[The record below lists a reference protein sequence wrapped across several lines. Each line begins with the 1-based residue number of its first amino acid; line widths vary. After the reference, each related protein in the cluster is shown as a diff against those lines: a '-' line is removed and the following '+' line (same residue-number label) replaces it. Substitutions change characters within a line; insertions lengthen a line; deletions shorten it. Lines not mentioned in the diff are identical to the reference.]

1 MKTGGGT
8 QTTTADMPSDWR
20 QQMDDELREA
30 YNEVDVTSDEFTI
43 ADAMDDWAISY
54 GRAARKLAGMVEAG
68 VLATRKAYDPRVQK
82 QVNAY
87 KRVINAGDSSIKS
100 GDSE

>member
-1 MKTGGGT
+1 MGRTETEVSGGS
-8 QTTTADMPSDWR
+8 TTTSIADLPADWR
-20 QQMDDELREA
+20 QQMDDELRDA
-30 YNEVDVTSDEFTI
+30 YNEVDVASDEFTI

-68 VLATRKAYDPRVQK
+68 VLVTRKAYDPRVKK

-87 KRVINAGDSSIKS
+87 RRLT
-100 GDSE
+100 